1 MCPGAGRSKEGF
13 SVFALLDRT
22 KSLPGRK
29 RLKYI
34 ACFYQSDVI
43 FSRSWFNAPYSSAEL
58 IVDRQRGVA
67 MTVKIFAVL
76 CE

>member
-29 RLKYI
+29 RLKY
-34 ACFYQSDVI
+34 AVCFYLSDVML
-43 FSRSWFNAPYSSAEL
+43 SRSWFNAPYSSTEL
-58 IVDRQRGVA
+58 ILDRQRGVT
-67 MTVKIFAVL
+67 MTVKYY
-76 CE
+76 